1 MNHCIAGRAGHT
13 TTRGNTTLPERPRQQ
28 QLPAARLARAFQRLD
43 DLQGGAARGLG
54 HRLAGQ
60 PVAEAARRAA
70 LQVIEALERTRE
82 AGCGELLLAGPLR

>member
-1 MNHCIAGRAGHT
+1 
-13 TTRGNTTLPERPRQQ
+13 
-28 QLPAARLARAFQRLD
+28 
-43 DLQGGAARGLG
+43 
-54 HRLAGQ
+54 AGQ